1 MYTHVPTAE
10 MVLESHS
17 LVPGLSYCKR
27 QKLGGGLGMRLGKPS
42 VHKVCAWLVLRF
54 PALVCCF

>member
-42 VHKVCAWLVLRF
+42 MHKVCAWLVLRF
-54 PALVCCF
+54 LLH